1 MGHANMITFHFP
13 IETRILRTA
22 CSQYTLC
29 QNRNVCPESIYPIIS
44 CLLASCQLFVD
55 KRTFLCNVCKKQN
68 FWTKKRPLVQCVVV
82 CGHIE
87 EIFFFSWPHFKIVDS
102 ISASSKPPHCI
113 CEKKKVLIYLEGP
126 DIITTSHKLLNKCIL
141 KYLHAGKFHSCQHK
155 SLSKIKVDFSN
166 KL

>member
-102 ISASSKPPHCI
+102 ISASSN
-113 CEKKKVLIYLEGP
+113 LIVSVKRKSSHLFRGP
-126 DIITTSHKLLNKCIL
+126 DIITTSHKLPNFL
-141 KYLHAGKFHSCQHK
+141 F
-155 SLSKIKVDFSN
+155 
-166 KL
+166 